1 MHFGKNLDSI
11 AALIGNLF
19 NFQKTSIKKSI
30 QAPKPSEACN
40 SLFHVFIGL
49 HWYGNSLKAI
59 EEALI
64 ITKQR
69 KSELVMIA
77 VAETFQDTELTD
89 IGIEGGREALMPL
102 VEKSLEKAR
111 DIAVREGIKPKVVLK
126 KGISPD
132 TGILKCAE
140 EEKVDLIVMGHR
152 KRTGLDLF
160 ILGSITS
167 KVVNNAHCSVFV
179 VR

>member
-1 MHFGKNLDSI
+1 MKILLALDPFGD
-11 AALIGNLF
+11 
-19 NFQKTSIKKSI
+19 
-30 QAPKPSEACN
+30 
-40 SLFHVFIGL
+40 
-49 HWYGNSLKAI
+49 SLKAI

-69 KSELVMIA
+69 EAELVMIA

-111 DIAVREGIKPKVVLK
+111 NIAVQEGIKPKVILI
-126 KGISPD
+126 KGIAPD

-140 EEKVDLIVMGHR
+140 EEKADLIVMGHR

>member
-1 MHFGKNLDSI
+1 MKILLALDP
-11 AALIGNLF
+11 F
-19 NFQKTSIKKSI
+19 
-30 QAPKPSEACN
+30 
-40 SLFHVFIGL
+40 
-49 HWYGNSLKAI
+49 GNSFKAV

-64 ITKQR
+64 IAKQR
-69 KSELVMIA
+69 EAELVMVAI
-77 VAETFQDTELTD
+77 AETFQDTELTD
-89 IGIEGGREALMPL
+89 IGIEGGREALMPV

-111 DIAVREGIKPKVVLK
+111 NIAVQEGITPKVIVLK
-126 KGISPD
+126 GIAPD

-160 ILGSITS
+160 ILGSVTS

>member
-1 MHFGKNLDSI
+1 MKILLALDP
-11 AALIGNLF
+11 F
-19 NFQKTSIKKSI
+19 
-30 QAPKPSEACN
+30 
-40 SLFHVFIGL
+40 
-49 HWYGNSLKAI
+49 GNSLKAI

-64 ITKQR
+64 IAKQR
-69 KSELVMIA
+69 EADLVMIA
-77 VAETFQDTELTD
+77 IAETFQDTELTD
-89 IGIEGGREALMPL
+89 IGMEGGREALMPL
-102 VEKSLEKAR
+102 VEKSAEKAR
-111 DIAVREGIKPKVVLK
+111 DIAIQKGITPKIIIK

-140 EEKVDLIVMGHR
+140 EEKADLIVMGHR

-160 ILGSITS
+160 ILGSVTS